1 MHIADT
7 ELLSLC
13 SIKIIV
19 NACLLMPP
27 LIFSLAVLYNNHACN
42 SVEIK
47 KFKLESI
54 IEIQYNH
61 VCKLTVDII
70 TADIAITVEVY
81 PACC

>member
-1 MHIADT
+1 MSSNA
-7 ELLSLC
+7 SLDILT
-13 SIKIIV
+13 SS
-19 NACLLMPP
+19 
-27 LIFSLAVLYNNHACN
+27 SLQQPCN

-70 TADIAITVEVY
+70 TACRYSYNSWSILCA
-81 PACC
+81 AN